1 MINKITSKDLSSY
14 DIFKDDKIK
23 KEHYNQNSNN
33 KNKTYENREDGRMK
47 TNRKVTYAI
56 QECLGIL
63 AARCA
68 SCNA

>member
-33 KNKTYENREDGRMK
+33 KNKQKKELVFLKELRK
-47 TNRKVTYAI
+47 TIVDKEKNTDKKLTK
-56 QECLGIL
+56 
-63 AARCA
+63 
-68 SCNA
+68 

>member
-33 KNKTYENREDGRMK
+33 KNKQKKELVFLKELRKAIVDKEKNTAVKKSK
-47 TNRKVTYAI
+47 TNK
-56 QECLGIL
+56 
-63 AARCA
+63 
-68 SCNA
+68 

>member
-33 KNKTYENREDGRMK
+33 KNKQEKELVFLK
-47 TNRKVTYAI
+47 ELRKAI
-56 QECLGIL
+56 VDKEKNTDKKLTK
-63 AARCA
+63 
-68 SCNA
+68 

>member
-33 KNKTYENREDGRMK
+33 KNKQKKELVFLKEL
-47 TNRKVTYAI
+47 RKAI
-56 QECLGIL
+56 VDKEKNTDKKLTK
-63 AARCA
+63 
-68 SCNA
+68 

>member
-33 KNKTYENREDGRMK
+33 KNKQKRN
-47 TNRKVTYAI
+47 
-56 QECLGIL
+56 
-63 AARCA
+63 
-68 SCNA
+68 

>member
-33 KNKTYENREDGRMK
+33 KNNQKKELDFLKEL
-47 TNRKVTYAI
+47 RKR
-56 QECLGIL
+56 L
-63 AARCA
+63 ANEEK
-68 SCNA
+68 SDDKKLTK

>member
-33 KNKTYENREDGRMK
+33 KNKQKKELVFLKKLRK
-47 TNRKVTYAI
+47 TIVDKEKNTDKKLTK
-56 QECLGIL
+56 
-63 AARCA
+63 
-68 SCNA
+68 

>member
-33 KNKTYENREDGRMK
+33 KNKQKKELVFLKEL
-47 TNRKVTYAI
+47 RKAI
-56 QECLGIL
+56 VDKEKNTDKKCQ
-63 AARCA
+63 
-68 SCNA
+68 

>member
-33 KNKTYENREDGRMK
+33 KNNQKKELVFLKEL
-47 TNRKVTYAI
+47 RKAI
-56 QECLGIL
+56 VDKEKNTDKKLTK
-63 AARCA
+63 
-68 SCNA
+68 

>member
-33 KNKTYENREDGRMK
+33 KNKQKKELVFLKEL
-47 TNRKVTYAI
+47 RKAI
-56 QECLGIL
+56 VDKEKNNDKKLTK
-63 AARCA
+63 
-68 SCNA
+68 